1 MLKVLVSDDH
11 QLFREG
17 LAQVVSRLGHEV
29 EITPAGTYPET
40 VTAIASGPR
49 FDLILVE
56 RSLLPTADGGGITD
70 VVRRAGGT
78 PVVVVS
84 AVNSHGDIAQAR
96 TAGASGFLLK
106 SSPVSVMQDAL
117 RTVLDGGTTFPA
129 DGPGPVNSAEVSA
142 PRDGAPSDTDRT
154 RVELLTHRQ
163 RDVLALVGEG
173 RSNKDIAEALG
184 ISEGTVKVH
193 VGAILKA
200 LGTANRTQAALI
212 AIDCG
217 IAALPHDTSR
227 ARRA

>member
-49 FDLILVE
+49 FDLVLVE
-56 RSLLPTADGGGITD
+56 WNLLPTAEGGGIAD
-70 VVRRAGGT
+70 VVRRAGNV

-84 AVNSHGDIAQAR
+84 AVNSRG
-96 TAGASGFLLK
+96 
-106 SSPVSVMQDAL
+106 
-117 RTVLDGGTTFPA
+117 
-129 DGPGPVNSAEVSA
+129 
-142 PRDGAPSDTDRT
+142 GAPSDTDRA

-217 IAALPHDTSR
+217 IAAFPHDTSR